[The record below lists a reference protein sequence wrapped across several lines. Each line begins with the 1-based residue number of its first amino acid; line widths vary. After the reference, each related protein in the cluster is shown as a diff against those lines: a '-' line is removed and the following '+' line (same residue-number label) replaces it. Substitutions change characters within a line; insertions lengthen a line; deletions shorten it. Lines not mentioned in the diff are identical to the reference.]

1 MGIVKPRI
9 AKLRSG
15 KDSDRYGTD
24 VRCIGIEQK
33 GKGYE
38 KKREVW
44 EERR

>member
-1 MGIVKPRI
+1 MVEKRR
-9 AKLRSG
+9 AEKRSG
-15 KDSDRYGTD
+15 KASDRYGTD